1 MARARKSLSSFMQ
14 KAFWSNYGLNEYRCV
29 CFVFVFIKTLILME
43 TLWGY
48 GWKLWTPSSIS
59 SSKAVLLTEME
70 KFRFL
75 SWHWT
80 PRLPGEPAL
89 LKRGDI
95 SKAKKCGHMC
105 CLLHFMIHTITFH
118 TFLMF
123 ISWPF
128 IILKMKGRVGS
139 IPKFKSDIFD
149 WDQV

>member
-1 MARARKSLSSFMQ
+1 MCLF
-14 KAFWSNYGLNEYRCV
+14 
-29 CFVFVFIKTLILME
+29 CFCFCKDFNFDGDIV
-43 TLWGY
+43 LWGY

-80 PRLPGEPAL
+80 PCLPGETAL
-89 LKRGDI
+89 LKRRDI

-123 ISWPF
+123 TSWPF
-128 IILKMKGRVGS
+128 IILKMKGRVREVFQQTKWKFLWNFPWRGGS
-139 IPKFKSDIFD
+139 RVPLDFFNFFCLKPI
-149 WDQV
+149 